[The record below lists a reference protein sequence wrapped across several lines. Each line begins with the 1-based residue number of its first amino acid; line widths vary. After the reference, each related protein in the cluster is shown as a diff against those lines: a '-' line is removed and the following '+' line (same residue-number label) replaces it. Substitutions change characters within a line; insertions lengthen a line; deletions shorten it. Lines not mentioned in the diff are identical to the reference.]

1 MNNSFY
7 NILDFGAKSD
17 GKTLNT
23 EAFKNIVKKCKE
35 NGGGEIYL
43 PPGEYLTG
51 TIELDSNIVLNIS
64 AGAKLIFSDNL
75 ENHKIINQRWEGKKQ
90 QVYSPL
96 IYAKNA
102 ENITIKGQGII
113 DGQGQKWWM
122 LFKNNELRHPRPR
135 AISFEKSSDIL
146 IEDVKIVNSPAWTV
160 NPIKSKNITIDN
172 ISIKNPP
179 NSPNTDGI
187 NPSSCKNVHIS
198 NCHVDVGDDCITIKS
213 GTEKSSDLIPCEN
226 ITVTNCTMVHGHGG
240 VVIGSEMSGSVRNV
254 TISNCIF
261 DGTDRG
267 IRIKSRRGRG
277 GVVEDI
283 VVNNIVMNNVLS
295 PIIMNLFYYCG
306 EGGKDKFVWDKNKK
320 EFNEQTPV
328 IREISF
334 NNIRAN
340 NVKTRAAFIYGL
352 PESPIEAVTFNNI
365 SITMIESEEK
375 KVSAMM
381 SNLDPEKKKGVYCNN
396 FKDIDFINF
405 KVKNQLGEEFELVN
419 NKSNS

>member
-7 NILDFGAKSD
+7 NILDFGAKKD

-23 EAFKNIVKKCKE
+23 DVFKKIVKKCKE

-51 TIELDSNIVLNIS
+51 TIELDSKIVLNIS

-75 ENHKIINQRWEGKKQ
+75 ENHKIINQRWEGKEQK
-90 QVYSPL
+90 VYSPL

-102 ENITIKGQGII
+102 ENIIIKGHGTIE
-113 DGQGQKWWM
+113 GQGQNWWQ
-122 LFKNNELRHPRPR
+122 LFENDELKYSRPR
-135 AISFEKSSDIL
+135 AISFEQSSDIL
-146 IEDVKIVNSPAWTV
+146 IEDLKIVNSPAWTV

-277 GVVEDI
+277 GIIEDI
-283 VVNNIVMNNVLS
+283 VVNNIVMNDVLS

-306 EGGKDKFVWDKNKK
+306 DGGKDKFVWDKNPKK
-320 EFNEQTPV
+320 FSSQTPV
-328 IREISF
+328 VREISF

-340 NVKTRAAFIYGL
+340 NVKIRAAFIYGL
-352 PESPIEAVTFNNI
+352 PESPIEAITFNNI
-365 SITMIESEEK
+365 SITMVESEEK
-375 KVSAMM
+375 MVPAMM
-381 SNLDPEKKKGVYCNN
+381 SNLDPEKQKGVYCNN
-396 FKDIDFINF
+396 YRDLEFYNF
-405 KVKNQLGEEFELVN
+405 KVKNQIGEKFELRN
-419 NKSNS
+419 NKSDS